1 MEADGEDDT
10 EEDLME
16 YGPGG
21 DAAAGGG
28 SIKTVTEKMYLIY
41 KTKD

>member
-1 MEADGEDDT
+1 MEKMMQG
-10 EEDLME
+10 ME

-28 SIKTVTEKMYLIY
+28 CIKPEEMSLVN
-41 KTKD
+41 KTRDR